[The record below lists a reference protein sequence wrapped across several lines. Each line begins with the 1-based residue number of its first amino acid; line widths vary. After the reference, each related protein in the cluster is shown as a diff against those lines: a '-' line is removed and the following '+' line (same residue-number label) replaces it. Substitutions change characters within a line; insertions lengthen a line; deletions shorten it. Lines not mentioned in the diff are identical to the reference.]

1 MTVAQIPG
9 LWVHCGPQTLNISRW
24 SSFAPYG
31 YGVNRRLLALLA
43 CTALLAGCGQSATTT
58 ATSSADP
65 SSPVAIDSLPLTLAE
80 LQEKTNLP
88 VREQRPS
95 SRKIP
100 APNEVWSSPALT
112 QFVRVS
118 ADTPHADPDGKR
130 INEDVEGFYLV
141 TQTIAFYRDNNSA
154 QEVFD
159 KVAKGMRDQAGATV
173 VSADSESVVV
183 NSEQPAVGKEV
194 TVLRKARNALAQVYV
209 VPATSNVGAID
220 VGNAIVSKINQA
232 D

>member
-1 MTVAQIPG
+1 MEEGRSRGHAGIIRTANSEHIAQ
-9 LWVHCGPQTLNISRW
+9 
-24 SSFAPYG
+24 APYG

-80 LQEKTNLP
+80 VQEKTKLP
-88 VREQRPS
+88 VREQRSS
-95 SRKIP
+95 SRKMP

-118 ADTPHADPDGKR
+118 ADTPHTDPDGKR

-141 TQTIAFYRDNNSA
+141 TQTVAFYRDNNSA

-173 VSADSESVVV
+173 ASADSESVVV
-183 NSEQPAVGKEV
+183 NSEQQAVGKEV
-194 TVLRKARNALAQVYV
+194 TVLRKARNTLAQVYL
-209 VPATSNVGAID
+209 VPSTSNVGAID

>member
-1 MTVAQIPG
+1 MRTANSN
-9 LWVHCGPQTLNISRW
+9 LSCMWCFT
-24 SSFAPYG
+24 PYG

-43 CTALLAGCGQSATTT
+43 CTALFAGCGQSDTTT

-65 SSPVAIDSLPLTLAE
+65 SSPVAIDSVPLTLTE
-80 LQEKTNLP
+80 VQVKTNLP
-88 VREQRPS
+88 LRDQRPS
-95 SRKIP
+95 SRKTP

-112 QFVRVS
+112 QFIRVS
-118 ADTPHADPDGKR
+118 ADTPRTDPDGKR

-141 TQTIAFYRDNNSA
+141 TQTVAFYRDNNSA

-173 VSADSESVVV
+173 VSADGESIVV
-183 NSEQPAVGKEV
+183 NSEQQATGKEV

-209 VPATSNVGAID
+209 VPATSNAGAID
-220 VGNAIVSKINQA
+220 IGDAIVAKINRV

>member
-1 MTVAQIPG
+1 M
-9 LWVHCGPQTLNISRW
+9 
-24 SSFAPYG
+24 
-31 YGVNRRLLALLA
+31 NRRLLVLLA
-43 CTALLAGCGQSATTT
+43 CTVLLAGCGQSATTT

-95 SRKIP
+95 SRKMP

-130 INEDVEGFYLV
+130 INEDVEGFYLI
-141 TQTIAFYRDNNSA
+141 TQTVAFYRDSNSA

-173 VSADSESVVV
+173 ASAGSESVVI
-183 NSEQPAVGKEV
+183 NSEQKAVGKEA
-194 TVLRKARNALAQVYV
+194 TVLRKARNALVQVYL

-220 VGNAIVSKINQA
+220 IGNAIVSKINQA